1 MSRKIPTKSD
11 VNSLVLAPEG
21 DVILVVGAIRF
32 RIHVD
37 SVFLKRH
44 STVFA
49 ALFSPNFREGQNL
62 NASSPKEIPLPDD
75 DPQAMTVICAAMYH
89 AIDHIPQ
96 RPTTDF
102 VLSIAKHT
110 DKYDCYDVLTLL
122 SQAYGWLK
130 IDHLIPD
137 HLIPAAGK
145 DLINI
150 LAISYLV
157 KDREAFTNTSKALVS
172 KYNGSFAD
180 LADDQICD
188 VLHWKTFCKWTYKS
202 GVHVLTRNERRQIG
216 GASSAYT
223 NSCSQYHVTN

>member
-37 SVFLKRH
+37 SIFLKRH

-75 DPQAMTVICAAMYH
+75 DSQAMTVICAAMYH
-89 AIDHIPQ
+89 AINHIPQ
-96 RPTTDF
+96 SPATDF
-102 VLSIAKHT
+102 VLSIVKHT

-130 IDHLIPD
+130 IDHLT
-137 HLIPAAGK
+137 LGK

-157 KDREAFTNTSKALVS
+157 RDREAFTNTSKALVS
-172 KYNGSFAD
+172 KYDGSFAD

-188 VLHWKTFCKWTYKS
+188 VLPWKTFCKWAYKS
-202 GVHVLTRNERRQIG
+202 GVHVLTSNERRQIG

-223 NSCSQYHVTN
+223 NTCSRYHITS